1 MADLDTLFGPIVFC
15 MNRETLKL
23 LLGLIYLINN
33 RRVYRVNNVFWI
45 KNDCILESLLA
56 KSNKTVKRLFVMT
69 SSPLR

>member
-33 RRVYRVNNVFWI
+33 RRVYRVNNVFSI